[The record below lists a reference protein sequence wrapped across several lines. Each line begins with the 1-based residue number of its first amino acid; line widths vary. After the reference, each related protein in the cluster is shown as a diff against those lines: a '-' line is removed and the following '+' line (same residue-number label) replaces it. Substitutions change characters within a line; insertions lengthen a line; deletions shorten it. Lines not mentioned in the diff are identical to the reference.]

1 MSKTKITS
9 LYKLCDQLPV
19 DGSLNS
25 RRING
30 GTWSRS
36 CIVYRYKLALA

>member
-25 RRING
+25 RRINRG
-30 GTWSRS
+30 AHGADH
-36 CIVYRYKLALA
+36 V